1 VPGAVAGA
9 PFGNLF
15 HVLVPEPARATT
27 FAAFAEHSNVT
38 FKVESKDVI
47 GAVCCSVLQCVVV
60 CCSVLLQRIAAC
72 CSVLQ
77 RVAARAMTFDAVAEH
92 ANV

>member
-1 VPGAVAGA
+1 LRTARVPGAVAGM
-9 PFGNLF
+9 PFGDLF

-47 GAVCCSVLQCVVV
+47 GAVCYSVLQCVVF
-60 CCSVLLQRIAAC
+60 CC

-77 RVAARAMTFDAVAEH
+77 RVAARATTFDAVAEH
-92 ANV
+92 GNV